1 MSGDALEVALALLRV
16 PAMRMSLR
24 QRPLPDDVGGLIEL
38 AAGAPVRVASA
49 AARTGEAP
57 EQVLEAARFY
67 VREVLL
73 FAGAD
78 AYRVLGVA
86 RDASADRIK
95 LHHRHLQ
102 HWLHPDRRGNDW
114 ESIYATRI
122 NAAWADLRSPERR
135 AAYDARHAQGHGPDG
150 NMPDGSMPTPH
161 RVLVPGWRA
170 FPFHET
176 NWRGWLALGVG
187 IACCLWL
194 VVLADRQASE
204 PGPEWATAAGATPAT
219 RPNSLA
225 TTLGVAVERVEA
237 MLRPGERTTT
247 PAPPVP
253 EPWIDPAAVVP
264 ARVTPAV
271 DRSEPAAVTSG
282 PVEASAKPLW
292 AEASLGKHA
301 APVDDATA
309 TREKSLPVSPDATE
323 PAVLR
328 DLPSSPSSFST
339 STVQAGPAPA
349 ASPPAA
355 LSPERVRL
363 VQRRGRELTRYLT
376 GNSGRVPPI
385 WHSVAAQDLAASI
398 RGRLDG
404 SGLRLGDPDWRI
416 VADHA
421 TMTSTLQ
428 GTGKHATL
436 RAEFAWRDGMWLVEH
451 LDTENLP

>member
-122 NAAWADLRSPERR
+122 NAAWADLRSPQRR
-135 AAYDARHAQGHGPDG
+135 ATYDARHAQGHGPE
-150 NMPDGSMPTPH
+150 GSMPTPH

-170 FPFHET
+170 SPFHEN
-176 NWRGWLALGVG
+176 NWRGWLALGAG

-194 VVLADRQASE
+194 VVLADRQARE
-204 PGPEWATAAGATPAT
+204 PGPEWGAAADATSAT

-225 TTLGVAVERVEA
+225 TTLGVAVERAEA
-237 MLRPGERTTT
+237 MLRPRKRTGT

-253 EPWIDPAAVVP
+253 EPRIAPAPIPP
-264 ARVTPAV
+264 AGVAPPA
-271 DRSEPAAVTSG
+271 DRSEPAAVSGG
-282 PVEASAKPLW
+282 PVETPATPLLV
-292 AEASLGKHA
+292 EASLVKHVV
-301 APVDDATA
+301 PVDDATA
-309 TREKSLPVSPDATE
+309 AREKDSLRVSPDANE
-323 PAVLR
+323 PATLR
-328 DLPSSPSSFST
+328 DQPASLPSFST
-339 STVQAGPAPA
+339 NIDQAAPAPP

-355 LSPERVRL
+355 LSAERVRL
-363 VQRRGRELTRYLT
+363 VHRRGRELTRYLT

-385 WHSVAAQDLAASI
+385 WRSVAAQDLATSI

-404 SGLRLGDPDWRI
+404 SGLRLGDADWRI
-416 VADHA
+416 AADHA

-428 GTGKHATL
+428 GDGRPATL